1 MKKISIIA
9 ILTITVFS
17 SCMGPEKK
25 RCIKRI
31 DSLMTYIDSSLIFY
45 SRIDS
50 AKIFNKFEDYKK
62 IQDEAGTYSGGLRP
76 DDPYWEY
83 LIPFAN
89 IEKPYRKALS
99 RYLKFSDE
107 ISFSKNQLKNLR
119 QDVKNDFIDSKKFVD
134 YYQSEN
140 DAINDMFLRIKFF
153 NEDINYFNARID
165 TLSRHMKPL
174 LEKLGK
180 LPASKVNLKPPAQE
194 END

>member
-1 MKKISIIA
+1 MKKTSIIV
-9 ILTITVFS
+9 ILTITVFT

-25 RCIKRI
+25 HCIKHI
-31 DSLMTYIDSSLIFY
+31 DSLMTYIDSSAIFY
-45 SRIDS
+45 ARIDS
-50 AKIFNKFEDYKK
+50 AMIFSKFNEYEK
-62 IQDEAGTYSGGLRP
+62 IQDEAGTYSGSMKP
-76 DDPYWEY
+76 DDPLWEY
-83 LIPFAN
+83 LVPFAN
-89 IEKPYRKALS
+89 IKKPYKKALS

-119 QDVKNDFIDSKKFVD
+119 QDIKNDFIDSKKFAD

-165 TLSRHMKPL
+165 TLSRHIKPL
-174 LEKLGK
+174 LEKLRK
-180 LPASKVNLKPPAQE
+180 LPASKANLKPSAQE

>member
-25 RCIKRI
+25 RCIKHI
-31 DSLMTYIDSSLIFY
+31 DSLMTLIDSSLIFY

-50 AKIFNKFEDYKK
+50 TMIFNKFNKYKE
-62 IQDEAGTYSGGLRP
+62 IQDEAGTYSSSMKP
-76 DDPYWEY
+76 DDPHWDY

-89 IEKPYRKALS
+89 IEKPYKKALS

-119 QDVKNDFIDSKKFVD
+119 QDIKNDFIDSKKFAD

-165 TLSRHMKPL
+165 TLSRHIKPL
-174 LEKLGK
+174 LEKLRK
-180 LPASKVNLKPPAQE
+180 LPASKANLKPSAQE